1 MMLITLISTV
11 LLSTVRSSHLAV
23 NGKCQEGY
31 AACHPRGTA
40 TNSEDIIHLYQNLV
54 GSVDET
60 PTKKDITIGGSLVKK
75 ASDPTLCCVQSMQC
89 LLLIN
94 DQVPFC
100 WDRFT
105 TNVYFA
111 DGWYGSITN
120 GNFTS
125 PSGRQVNLI
134 TGKYADGSGN
144 LYAADSEARPNTA
157 TMDLPTPWTSKG
169 VGSAI
174 PASILGAPA
183 TYTMTIPGTTRTES
197 IIPAETVA
205 DSTINGV
212 SVPGTTRSAST
223 IDGTTVAARVTTVT
237 KAPAATNTHSGTV
250 RINPLSSKLTSRV
263 LELQADVN
271 FSLRMLTMFSSV
283 RSWIFCMVLL
293 TSSSFTSAFYLP
305 GVAPTSYDEGQS
317 VPLYVNHLTPGL
329 ARQDDQIH
337 SVFSYDYYHPAL
349 HFCRP
354 EDGPKDVRESLGS
367 ILFGDRIR
375 TSPFELHMAKNE
387 TCKTV
392 CDEVKFD
399 GRDADFTNRRILQ
412 GYNINWL
419 VDGLPAAQANID
431 TLTNTEFY
439 TPGFDLGLV
448 DEKGQPFLN
457 NHFDIVVEYHRVGL
471 PKQNKYRVVGV
482 FVHPDTRSGSKKLP
496 DGSVDCGEGSAPLVL
511 REDGETPVT
520 WTYGVYW
527 RESPTAWATRWD
539 KYLHVIDPQIHWLSL
554 INSAVFVILLVGMVS
569 MILIRTLRK
578 DIARYNRLD
587 AINLE
592 DLDGT
597 SAAVED
603 GIQEDSGWKLVH
615 GDVFRPPKYSLLLSV
630 LVGNGAQI
638 FVMAGVT
645 VAIALLGLLSPSNRG
660 FLGTAILILYTFF
673 GFIGGYVSAR
683 TYKSLGGEAWKRN
696 IILTPLLIPGFIFTV
711 FFLLNLFV
719 WAQGSSGAVP
729 FSTMLVL
736 VVIWFVISVPLSVA
750 GSWVGFKQRTIEG
763 PTKTN
768 QIPRQVPPMTGTL
781 RTIPS
786 ILLTGILPF
795 AAIFLELYFIM
806 NSIWTSKIY
815 YMFGFLFLCYGLM
828 IITCAATTVLL
839 VYFLLCA
846 ENYRWHWRAFAG
858 AGMTGGYVFVNALLF
873 WATRVSFGGLTGAVL
888 YVGYSALIGFLVFIL
903 TGAIGFFASWA
914 FVQRIYGSIKVD

>member
-1 MMLITLISTV
+1 MNVLVILIPLPRPSRG
-11 LLSTVRSSHLAV
+11 LLAPHEQLTYPFPEVEEV
-23 NGKCQEGY
+23 GG
-31 AACHPRGTA
+31 
-40 TNSEDIIHLYQNLV
+40 LY
-54 GSVDET
+54 T
-60 PTKKDITIGGSLVKK
+60 
-75 ASDPTLCCVQSMQC
+75 
-89 LLLIN
+89 
-94 DQVPFC
+94 
-100 WDRFT
+100 
-105 TNVYFA
+105 
-111 DGWYGSITN
+111 
-120 GNFTS
+120 
-125 PSGRQVNLI
+125 
-134 TGKYADGSGN
+134 
-144 LYAADSEARPNTA
+144 
-157 TMDLPTPWTSKG
+157 
-169 VGSAI
+169 
-174 PASILGAPA
+174 
-183 TYTMTIPGTTRTES
+183 
-197 IIPAETVA
+197 
-205 DSTINGV
+205 
-212 SVPGTTRSAST
+212 
-223 IDGTTVAARVTTVT
+223 
-237 KAPAATNTHSGTV
+237 
-250 RINPLSSKLTSRV
+250 
-263 LELQADVN
+263 
-271 FSLRMLTMFSSV
+271 LTMFSSA
-283 RSWIFCMVLL
+283 RSWIFYTVLL
-293 TSSSFTSAFYLP
+293 TSSSLTSAFYLP

-337 SVFSYDYYHPAL
+337 SVFSYDYYHPAFR
-349 HFCRP
+349 FCRP

-387 TCKTV
+387 TCKAV

-399 GRDADFTNRRILQ
+399 GRAGKFTNRRILQ

-419 VDGLPAAQANID
+419 VDGLPAAQANVD

-457 NHFDIVVEYHRVGL
+457 NHFDIVIEYHRVGL

-482 FVHPDTRSGSKKLP
+482 FVHPDTRRDSKKLP
-496 DGSVDCGEGSAPLVL
+496 DGSVDCGEGSAPLAL
-511 REDGETPVT
+511 SEDGETSVT

-527 RESPTAWATRWD
+527 RESPTPWATRWD

-587 AINLE
+587 AISLD

-615 GDVFRPPKYSLLLSV
+615 GDVFRPPKYPLLLSV
-630 LVGNGAQI
+630 LAGNGAQI

-683 TYKSLGGEAWKRN
+683 TYKALGGEAWKRN
-696 IILTPLLIPGFIFTV
+696 IILTPVLIPGFVFAV

-736 VVIWFVISVPLSVA
+736 VVIWFIISVPLSVA
-750 GSWVGFKQRTIEG
+750 GSWVGFKQKTIEG

-806 NSIWTSKIY
+806 NSLWTSKIY

-846 ENYRWHWRAFAG
+846 ENYRWHWRAFVG